1 MEDSPGD
8 EQQREDSLSRR
19 VVVVIPT
26 YNERENLGSIVDRV
40 RVSVPDAHVL
50 VVDDNSPDGT
60 GTLADE
66 LAAADAHLHVLH
78 RAEKKGVGAAYI
90 AGFRWALDEGFGAVV
105 EMDADGSHQPEQLR
119 FLLAALDHSD
129 LVIGSRWVP
138 GSHVIN
144 WPKSRQLLSKSGN
157 AYARLMLGT
166 GLRDLTAG
174 YRVYRDTALRRIGLE
189 EPATAGILLPGGP
202 DRACLA
208 GWSRGHRTADHVRGT
223 RRRHKQDERDHR
235 RRGAVEGHPV
245 GGHRPMAQAG
255 HLSTGQ
261 PTTGPRRKRLNQPSR
276 TSHRIVVTSR
286 AAKFRSR
293 LSASSP
299 VTRTGPY
306 PKSTV
311 RRYARCR

>member
-174 YRVYRDTALRRIGLE
+174 YRVYRDTALRRIGLGNLQPQGYSFQVDLTVRALQAGLVVTE
-189 EPATAGILLPGGP
+189 LPITFVERAVGTSKMSGTIVAGALWKVTQWGVTARWRRLVTFPRVSP
-202 DRACLA
+202 P
-208 GWSRGHRTADHVRGT
+208 RGH
-223 RRRHKQDERDHR
+223 
-235 RRGAVEGHPV
+235 
-245 GGHRPMAQAG
+245 GGSG
-255 HLSTGQ
+255 
-261 PTTGPRRKRLNQPSR
+261 
-276 TSHRIVVTSR
+276 
-286 AAKFRSR
+286 
-293 LSASSP
+293 
-299 VTRTGPY
+299 
-306 PKSTV
+306 
-311 RRYARCR
+311 

>member
-1 MEDSPGD
+1 MKDSPDD
-8 EQQREDSLSRR
+8 EHHRESNLNRS
-19 VVVVIPT
+19 VVVIIPT

-66 LAAADAHLHVLH
+66 LAAEDAHIHALH
-78 RAEKKGVGAAYI
+78 RTEKKGLGAACI
-90 AGFRWALDEGFGAVV
+90 AGFRWALDEGFSAVV

-119 FLLAALDHSD
+119 FLLAALDRSD

-138 GSHVIN
+138 GSYLIN

-189 EPATAGILLPGGP
+189 NLQSQGYSFQVDLTVRALRAGLVVIELPITFVQ
-202 DRACLA
+202 RAI
-208 GWSRGHRTADHVRGT
+208 GT
-223 RRRHKQDERDHR
+223 SKMS
-235 RRGAVEGHPV
+235 GA
-245 GGHRPMAQAG
+245 
-255 HLSTGQ
+255 
-261 PTTGPRRKRLNQPSR
+261 
-276 TSHRIVVTSR
+276 IVVEALWRITRWGVTARWRRLVTSPPITPPPITPPPGR
-286 AAKFRSR
+286 GES
-293 LSASSP
+293 
-299 VTRTGPY
+299 G
-306 PKSTV
+306 
-311 RRYARCR
+311 